1 MTDKEAAARN
11 LRERQR
17 ADWGAV
23 AGGWQRY
30 REQMSGPTSVITEK
44 MLALARPRPGD
55 RVLDLAC
62 GVGDP
67 AFALAEKVGPAGRV
81 LGLDFSP
88 EMVEAAR
95 AWAEQHGVPN
105 VEFRAIR
112 SELEL
117 GVEPDSFDIVTCRL
131 GLMFMPDPVAA
142 LRSLRAALK
151 KGGRVVV
158 STWGPPERTPNFRL
172 PMEIVGRHADLPP
185 QEPGAPGLFA
195 FPTPESLA
203 SALEAAGFIGVEATA
218 FETPTVKAKDA
229 ESYWHGVG
237 AMMAPLIPVLDSLT
251 EEQRRAVHDDAV
263 ATVGALFPEG
273 PVEMRGEAVA
283 AAGAKG

>member
-1 MTDKEAAARN
+1 MTDGEAVARDF
-11 LRERQR
+11 RERQR
-17 ADWGAV
+17 ADWDAV

-30 REQMSGPTSVITEK
+30 REKMSGPTSVITDK

-67 AFALAEKVGPAGRV
+67 AFALAETVGPEGRV

-88 EMVEAAR
+88 EMAEAAR
-95 AWAEQHGVPN
+95 AWAEQPRVAN
-105 VEFRAIR
+105 VGFRAIT
-112 SELEL
+112 SELDPD
-117 GVEPDSFDIVTCRL
+117 VEPESFDIATCRL

-142 LRSLRAALK
+142 LRALRAALK
-151 KGGRVVV
+151 RGGRVVV

-195 FPTPESLA
+195 LPTPESLA
-203 SALEAAGFIGVEATA
+203 SALEAAGFTGIEAIA
-218 FETPTVKAKDA
+218 LETPTVKARDA
-229 ESYWHGVG
+229 GSYWHGVG

-251 EEQRRAVHDDAV
+251 EEQRQAVREDAV
-263 ATVGALFPEG
+263 ATIGALFPEG

-283 AAGAKG
+283 AAGVKD

>member
-1 MTDKEAAARN
+1 MTDADATARSF
-11 LRERQR
+11 REKQR

-30 REQMSGPTSVITEK
+30 RERMGGPTSVITER

-67 AFALAEKVGPAGRV
+67 AFALAEKVGPEGRV

-117 GVEPDSFDIVTCRL
+117 GVEPESFDVATCRL

-142 LRSLRAALK
+142 LQALRDTLK
-151 KGGRVVV
+151 EGGRVVV

-195 FPTPESLA
+195 LPTPESLA
-203 SALEAAGFIGVEATA
+203 SALGAAGFTGVEAFA

-229 ESYWHGVG
+229 GSYWHGVG

-251 EEQRRAVHDDAV
+251 EEQRRAVRDDAI

-273 PVEMRGEAVA
+273 PVEMRGEAVV
-283 AAGAKG
+283 AAGVKG

>member
-30 REQMSGPTSVITEK
+30 REKMSGPTRVITEK
-44 MLALARPRPGD
+44 MRALARPHPGD

-105 VEFRAIR
+105 VEFRAIT

-117 GVEPDSFDIVTCRL
+117 DVEPDSFDVAMATSKLSGSTSSSSSLVMARNSTL
-131 GLMFMPDPVAA
+131 GTPCCSAHALAA
-142 LRSLRAALK
+142 
-151 KGGRVVV
+151 
-158 STWGPPERTPNFRL
+158 STISGEKSRPRTRPAGPTFSASAKA
-172 PMEIVGRHADLPP
+172 GS
-185 QEPGAPGLFA
+185 
-195 FPTPESLA
+195 PTPQARSRTRSPGCGRA
-203 SALEAAGFIGVEATA
+203 SARIFSVMTL
-218 FETPTVKAKDA
+218 
-229 ESYWHGVG
+229 VG
-237 AMMAPLIPVLDSLT
+237 PLIFS
-251 EEQRRAVHDDAV
+251 R
-263 ATVGALFPEG
+263 
-273 PVEMRGEAVA
+273 
-283 AAGAKG
+283 

>member
-1 MTDKEAAARN
+1 MTDGEAAERS

-17 ADWGAV
+17 ADWSAV

-30 REQMSGPTSVITEK
+30 REKMSGPTSVITER
-44 MLALARPRPGD
+44 MIALARPRPGD
-55 RVLDLAC
+55 RILDLAC

-67 AFALAEKVGPAGRV
+67 AFAMAEKVGPEGRV

-95 AWAEQHGVPN
+95 AWAEQHGVEN
-105 VEFRAIR
+105 VGFRAIT

-117 GVEPDSFDIVTCRL
+117 GVEPETFDVATCRL

-142 LRSLRAALK
+142 LRTLRAALK

-185 QEPGAPGLFA
+185 QKPGAPGLFA
-195 FPTPESLA
+195 LPTSESLA
-203 SALEAAGFIGVEATA
+203 SALEAAGFTGIEATA
-218 FETPTVKAKDA
+218 FETPTVKATDA
-229 ESYWHGVG
+229 GSYWHGVG
-237 AMMAPLIPVLDSLT
+237 AMMAPLIPVLDSLN
-251 EEQRRAVHDDAV
+251 EEQRQAVNEDAV

-283 AAGAKG
+283 AAGVKG

>member
-1 MTDKEAAARN
+1 MTDGETAARS

-17 ADWGAV
+17 ADWSAV

-30 REQMSGPTSVITEK
+30 REKMGGPTSVITDK

-67 AFALAEKVGPAGRV
+67 AFAMAERVGADGRV

-117 GVEPDSFDIVTCRL
+117 GVEPESFDVATCRL

-195 FPTPESLA
+195 LPTPESLA
-203 SALEAAGFIGVEATA
+203 TALETAGFTAIEATA
-218 FETPTVKAKDA
+218 FETPTVKATDA
-229 ESYWHGVG
+229 GSYWHGVG

-251 EEQRRAVHDDAV
+251 EEQRQAVREDAI
-263 ATVGALFPEG
+263 ATVSALFPEG

-283 AAGAKG
+283 AAGVKG